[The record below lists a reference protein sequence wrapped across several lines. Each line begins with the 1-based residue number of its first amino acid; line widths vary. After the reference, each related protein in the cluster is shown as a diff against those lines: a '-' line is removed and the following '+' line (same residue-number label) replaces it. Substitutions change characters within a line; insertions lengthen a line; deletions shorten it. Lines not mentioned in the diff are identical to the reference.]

1 MLSLCVTEP
10 LGEAA
15 LGASHHPCTSSL
27 ACVWAQCTLVAR
39 GSPREVCASSSGECH
54 GAVWEPTPLTPGWAD
69 SRVVPLPTRLRSA
82 LPTLPDALV
91 GAGDPSLR
99 GTSTHFE

>member
-1 MLSLCVTEP
+1 MCVNEP
-10 LGEAA
+10 LVEAA
-15 LGASHHPCTSSL
+15 LGHPPTPARPAWPVRGLSVL
-27 ACVWAQCTLVAR
+27 LWPEKAPERCVR
-39 GSPREVCASSSGECH
+39 P
-54 GAVWEPTPLTPGWAD
+54 AVVSVTELTPLTPGWAD

-82 LPTLPDALV
+82 LPTLPDALA